1 MPQTSSQKLLDLEYK
16 VVSVEKTEP
25 PEGVDGGNWYKYIV
39 GRGDS
44 SLVGSRRGTLKQ
56 VSEHADTL
64 VEDLNARS
72 GRKGKSVWAPKQQTR
87 PQPKTEK

>member
-1 MPQTSSQKLLDLEYK
+1 MAPRKNAALADYDYK

-56 VSEHADTL
+56 VTEHAQTL
-64 VEDLNARS
+64 VNDLNARS
-72 GRKGKSVWAPKQQTR
+72 GRKGKSVWAPKQQK
-87 PQPKTEK
+87 PE

>member
-1 MPQTSSQKLLDLEYK
+1 MAPRKNAALAEYDYK

-25 PEGVDGGNWYKYIV
+25 PEGVDGGSWYKYIV

-56 VSEHADTL
+56 VTEHAQTL
-64 VEDLNARS
+64 VNDLNARS
-72 GRKGKSVWAPKQQTR
+72 GRKGKSVWAPKQQK
-87 PQPKTEK
+87 PA